1 MIEFIGM
8 LLRILALCLAGIWS
22 YSFSFHNISFSF
34 LGVKVMPAYEISVQ
48 LFSLQLWEY
57 ACKITFPSVGLFEL
71 NLFFFLFLKLEVVII
86 TKHGNQG
93 GRGREI

>member
-34 LGVKVMPAYEISVQ
+34 FGVKVMPAYEISVQ
-48 LFSLQLWEY
+48 LFSFQLWKY
-57 ACKITFPSVGLFEL
+57 ACKITFPSVCLFEL

-86 TKHGNQG
+86 AKHGNQG
-93 GRGREI
+93 RHGREI